1 MKEAAVT
8 YTEKFTWAGKELNIK
23 RRTSPVEVI
32 SAESDQVKLE
42 KININDPNL
51 RPSNYAKAEGTPLPL
66 LQAEGFRLDLSK
78 RTKEPMNFWH
88 RNMDCDELIFCYKG
102 AIHWETELGNITLQS
117 GEMFVIPKGIAHR
130 SLPPPDSQEEN
141 IIIELKIN
149 GAISKLI

>member
-1 MKEAAVT
+1 MM
-8 YTEKFTWAGKELNIK
+8 YTEKFTWAGKELTIK
-23 RRTSPVEVI
+23 REKSPVDVL
-32 SAESDQVKLE
+32 SAESAQIKLE
-42 KININDPNL
+42 KLNVNDPAL
-51 RPSNYAKAEGTPLPL
+51 RPSNYARAEGTVLPL
-66 LQAEGFRLDLSK
+66 FQAEGVRLDLSK

-149 GAISKLI
+149 GAIAKLI

>member
-1 MKEAAVT
+1 MT
-8 YTEKFTWAGKELNIK
+8 YTEKFTWAGKELIVK
-23 RRTSPVEVI
+23 RETSPVNVV
-32 SAESDQVKLE
+32 SAESAQIKLE
-42 KININDPNL
+42 KINVNDPSL
-51 RPSNYAKAEGTPLPL
+51 RPSNYARAERTVLPIFEAEGV
-66 LQAEGFRLDLSK
+66 RLDLSK

>member
-1 MKEAAVT
+1 MM
-8 YTEKFTWAGKELNIK
+8 YTEKFTWAGKELTIK
-23 RRTSPVEVI
+23 REKSPVDVL
-32 SAESDQVKLE
+32 SAESAQIKLE
-42 KININDPNL
+42 KLNVNDPAL
-51 RPSNYAKAEGTPLPL
+51 RPSNYARAEGTVLPL
-66 LQAEGFRLDLSK
+66 FQAEGVRLDLSK

-117 GEMFVIPKGIAHR
+117 GEIFVIPKGIAHR

>member
-1 MKEAAVT
+1 M
-8 YTEKFTWAGKELNIK
+8 YTEKFTWAGKELTIK
-23 RRTSPVEVI
+23 REKSPVDVL
-32 SAESDQVKLE
+32 SAESAQIKLE
-42 KININDPNL
+42 KLNVNDPAL
-51 RPSNYAKAEGTPLPL
+51 RPSNYARAEGTVLPL
-66 LQAEGFRLDLSK
+66 FQAEGVRLDLSK

>member
-1 MKEAAVT
+1 MKMSAIPLGLDEFGDSAV
-8 YTEKFTWAGKELNIK
+8 YLELDDDVLFLRVRRGK
-23 RRTSPVEVI
+23 RTVGNS
-32 SAESDQVKLE
+32 LG
-42 KININDPNL
+42 NDKHL
-51 RPSNYAKAEGTPLPL
+51 ARLQRAEGTVLPL
-66 LQAEGFRLDLSK
+66 FQAEGVRLDLSK

>member
-1 MKEAAVT
+1 MI
-8 YTEKFTWAGKELNIK
+8 YTEKFTWAGKELTIK
-23 RRTSPVEVI
+23 REKSPVDVL
-32 SAESDQVKLE
+32 SAESAQIKLE
-42 KININDPNL
+42 KLNVNDPAL
-51 RPSNYAKAEGTPLPL
+51 RPSNYARAEGTVLPL
-66 LQAEGFRLDLSK
+66 FQAEGVRLDLSK

>member
-1 MKEAAVT
+1 MM
-8 YTEKFTWAGKELNIK
+8 YTEKFTWAGKELTIK
-23 RRTSPVEVI
+23 REKSPVDVLSVE
-32 SAESDQVKLE
+32 SAQIKLE
-42 KININDPNL
+42 KLNVNDPAL
-51 RPSNYAKAEGTPLPL
+51 RPSNYARAEGTVLPL
-66 LQAEGFRLDLSK
+66 FQAEGVRLDLSK

>member
-1 MKEAAVT
+1 MT
-8 YTEKFTWAGKELNIK
+8 YTEKFTWAGKELTIK
-23 RRTSPVEVI
+23 REMSPVAVL
-32 SAESDQVKLE
+32 SAESAQVKLE
-42 KININDPNL
+42 KINVNDPAL
-51 RPSNYAKAEGTPLPL
+51 RPSNYARAEGTVLPIF
-66 LQAEGFRLDLSK
+66 QAEGVRLDLSK

-117 GEMFVIPKGIAHR
+117 GEMFVIPKGVAHR

-149 GAISKLI
+149 GAIAKLV